1 MSDQQTTTGETV
13 TNGVASDAPSAAP
26 SRVGRAPRAEDMPKR
41 RRTPR
46 TPKPRPSAA
55 PVEAAPADV
64 DELDVDD
71 QDDDEEPVEA
81 GRAQPFPVTSTGG
94 SERRV
99 PRVKY
104 GATFHP
110 HVWAEL
116 VVYCETHDYSI
127 ATVLEHAAVRFLM
140 LRGVKVPGIWD
151 DPELHALLS
160 VGRGAAGSPG

>member
-13 TNGVASDAPSAAP
+13 INGAASDAPSAAP
-26 SRVGRAPRAEDMPKR
+26 SRLGRAPRAEDMPKR

-55 PVEAAPADV
+55 PVEAAADV
-64 DELDVDD
+64 DELDGDD
-71 QDDDEEPVEA
+71 LDDDEEHVEA
-81 GRAQPFPVTSTGG
+81 APAQPFPAPSTGG

-160 VGRGAAGSPG
+160 IGRGVAGLPG